1 MRRFFISSQQ
11 VNDNVVIIT
20 GADVNHIGNVL
31 RLRAGDELILSDGMN
46 FEYQVEISEIHS
58 SKIRATILKK
68 ERIDLLSPQVTLV
81 QAIPKGA
88 KMDTIVRQATEL
100 GVSSVIPVITSR
112 TVVRLSREK
121 KEKKRER
128 WQNIAKEA
136 AEQSQRSSLPAVSTV
151 CGWDEALQKMA
162 SNDLAVAFWEEA
174 SELFSERVFIRFQE
188 GKKPE
193 KEELGNCCILIG
205 PEGGFSSDEIRDLD
219 SQGIHCFSLG
229 KQILRTETA
238 SAVALGIFFYE
249 LTKLGR

>member
-11 VNDNVVIIT
+11 VNDNVVIVT
-20 GADVNHIGNVL
+20 GANVNHIGNVL
-31 RLRAGDELILSDGMN
+31 RLTVGDELILSDGMD
-46 FEYQVEISEIHS
+46 FEYQAEISEIHP
-58 SKIRATILKK
+58 SKIVATILKK

-121 KEKKRER
+121 KEKKRKR

-136 AEQSQRSSLPAVSTV
+136 AEQSQRSSLPIVAAV
-151 CGWDEALQKMA
+151 CRWDEALQEMA

-174 SELFSERVFIRFQE
+174 SEFFSERVFNRFQK

-193 KEELGNCCILIG
+193 KEESYNCCILIG

-219 SQGIHCFSLG
+219 SEGINCFSLG

-249 LTKLGR
+249 LAKLGR